1 MKKLFAI
8 CICLF
13 GIFASCRK
21 EEPMITVSQTSIE
34 AEAAGGTFTIQVVSN
49 VEWTQLCGESWIKIK
64 RESDNSSITVTVVK
78 NGDPDGRTGHITL
91 SSPDVSTVITVSQK
105 QQNTIVLDG
114 ENLINVEEAESTFS
128 LDTKANTDFKV
139 EIPSEAGWLTV
150 VEGTKA
156 MTTKAITF
164 HVDANPVH
172 EARSAEVYLKAD
184 KCEPVLVKITQMG
197 RPYYFE
203 ATLSGISRFA
213 VPAIFNNNHPAKV
226 LYNGMESEYFKGMI
240 VDFSSSESN
249 EVGIKVYQLV
259 KVTFNDI
266 VGVDKL
272 DFSGM

>member
-1 MKKLFAI
+1 MKKLLAV

-13 GIFASCRK
+13 GIFVSCRK
-21 EEPMITVSQTSIE
+21 EEPVINVSQSSIE
-34 AEAAGGTFTIQVVSN
+34 AESAGGTFTIQVVSN

-64 RESDNSSITVTVVK
+64 RESDNSSITITVVK
-78 NGDPDGRTGHITL
+78 NSDPDGRTGHITL
-91 SSPDVSTVITVSQK
+91 SSPDVSTVITVNQK
-105 QQNTIVLDG
+105 QQNMIVLEGENQINILDG
-114 ENLINVEEAESTFS
+114 ESSFS
-128 LDTKANTDFKV
+128 VDTQVNTDFKV
-139 EIPSEAGWLTV
+139 EISRDAGWLMV
-150 VEGTKA
+150 VGGTKA
-156 MTTKAITF
+156 MTPKAITF
-164 HVDANPVH
+164 HADANPAH
-172 EARSAEVYLKAD
+172 ETRTAEVYLKAD

>member
-21 EEPMITVSQTSIE
+21 EEPMINVSQSSIE

-78 NGDPDGRTGHITL
+78 NGDPDGRTGLITL

-156 MTTKAITF
+156 MTAKAITF

-197 RPYYFE
+197 SPYSFE
-203 ATLSGISRFA
+203 VSLSGIDCFV
-213 VPAIFNNNHPAKV
+213 VPSINNNSYPATV
-226 LYNGMESEYFKGMI
+226 LYNGEESEYSKGMELQ
-240 VDFSSSESN
+240 FGSPESN
-249 EVGIKVYQLV
+249 KIGFRAYQLTD
-259 KVTFNDI
+259 VTFNDI
-266 VGVDKL
+266 VGIDEM

>member
-13 GIFASCRK
+13 GIFASCKK
-21 EEPMITVSQTSIE
+21 EEPVINVSQSSIE
-34 AEAAGGTFTIQVVSN
+34 AESEGGTFSIQVVSN

-78 NGDPDGRTGHITL
+78 NSNPDGRTGLITL
-91 SSPDVSTVITVSQK
+91 SSPDVSAVITVNQK

-114 ENLINVEEAESTFS
+114 ENMVTIEETESTFN

-139 EIPSEAGWLTV
+139 EIPSDAGWLTV

-156 MTTKAITF
+156 MTARPITF

-172 EARSAEVYLKAD
+172 EARSTEVYLKAD

-197 RPYYFE
+197 SPYSFE
-203 ATLSGISRFA
+203 VSLSGIDGFA
-213 VPAIFNNNHPAKV
+213 VPSINNGGYPATV
-226 LYNGMESEYFKGMI
+226 LYNGEESEYSKGMKI
-240 VDFSSSESN
+240 QLDNPESN
-249 EVGIKVYQLV
+249 KVSFRVYQLSD
-259 KVTFNDI
+259 VTFNDI
-266 VGVDKL
+266 VGIDEM

>member
-78 NGDPDGRTGHITL
+78 NGDPDGRTGLITL

-156 MTTKAITF
+156 MTVKAITF